1 MERHAPRPEQPSGAS
16 TDELRHLLA
25 AASPAPPRHPHPGSL
40 LPTRLD
46 GEWLRG
52 QREGVNG
59 AAWPFSHWL
68 PLGSSQESP
77 ASARGADGAVWAPG
91 TSPGGGVEV
100 GGDGC
105 QQPPPPTAQ
114 QLIASL
120 PGTAPS
126 IQNHDTGRKTEAQSQ
141 KWLVPFT
148 KPGNGSCQEALAGDQ
163 VTAHSQG
170 PQESLMR
177 VPPPPATRP
186 SWMVWHRRAADSTGQ
201 ECRTG
206 LLDPP

>member
-1 MERHAPRPEQPSGAS
+1 MEQPGPSATGYHWGRPRRAQPRPGGLMELSGPQG
-16 TDELRHLLA
+16 
-25 AASPAPPRHPHPGSL
+25 PALGVGWRS
-40 LPTRLD
+40 
-46 GEWLRG
+46 GEM
-52 QREGVNG
+52 GV
-59 AAWPFSHWL
+59 
-68 PLGSSQESP
+68 SS
-77 ASARGADGAVWAPG
+77 
-91 TSPGGGVEV
+91 
-100 GGDGC
+100 
-105 QQPPPPTAQ
+105 PPPPTAQ

>member
-1 MERHAPRPEQPSGAS
+1 MERHAPRPEQPGGAS

-59 AAWPFSHWL
+59 AAWPFSHWWYHWGR
-68 PLGSSQESP
+68 PRRAQP
-77 ASARGADGAVWAPG
+77 R
-91 TSPGGGVEV
+91 PGGLMELS
-100 GGDGC
+100 GGRGRWVSAA
-105 QQPPPPTAQ
+105 PLHTAQ

-120 PGTAPS
+120 PGTTPS
-126 IQNHDTGRKTEAQSQ
+126 IRNHDTGRKTEAQSQ

-148 KPGNGSCQEALAGDQ
+148 KPGNGSCQEALARDQ